1 LLRLKEFAM
10 DMNDLK
16 KQGAVIKIEGAPLIV
31 LKSQHARTAQ
41 RRAFVRTTLKN
52 LITGKVIEKT
62 FNASDKVEEADVEKT
77 KANYLYRTNDQFH
90 FMNLQTFEE
99 VVLST
104 DALGDKKDFLKEGI
118 EVTVIYFEG
127 SPVFIDLPQKIDY
140 KVVEAPPAI
149 KGDTEG
155 KTMKLV
161 KLENGLEINA
171 PFFVN
176 AGEIIVVNTDTGEYV
191 ERLKK

>member
-1 LLRLKEFAM
+1 M

-16 KQGAVIKIEGAPLIV
+16 KQGTVIKIEGAPFVV